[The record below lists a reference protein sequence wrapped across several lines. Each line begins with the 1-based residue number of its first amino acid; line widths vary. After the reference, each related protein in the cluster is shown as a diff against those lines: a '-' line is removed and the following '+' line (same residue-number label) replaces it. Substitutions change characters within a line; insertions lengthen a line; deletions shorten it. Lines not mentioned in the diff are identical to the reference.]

1 MAGVS
6 IRAEQSVI
14 KILLTAIF
22 VVAIGLIWTG
32 HSLPDER
39 ILTLRYLLF
48 ALSGLVAFSAPY
60 LLFPDGNAPLI
71 QLGNLNNRSLKR
83 YLFGKI
89 SPMIWPVFLLFFVI
103 LFGDLSAPASHL
115 FLKLIYF
122 ITASTLFAAIII
134 FAIARNVKSGPDSQ
148 FWKESEKGKK
158 MRQDAANYFKYP
170 LDPGS
175 IPSLIN
181 TILIVLFGAVPILI
195 GTVLAGIYPAISEAI
210 LMTFLL
216 LVAIRS
222 FRAQKEHV
230 VSNYYSTNAFFREFF
245 GSNMKGEEESEKRV
259 VEQLW
264 WTPAPIRMHV
274 WQFLVQ
280 LDRKIPAGRVAFAG
294 HILILFLAYQRPD
307 AGFLLVTW
315 ILFALLHHLFM
326 VMTFQK
332 EMAPGWLHRW
342 ISSPATWFAVRFWM
356 QLRWVLPLLIGM
368 NLQYFIFGTPDFS
381 LQAIVM
387 TVYLLSS
394 ALFAAMG
401 SAALSKEAR
410 S

>member
-6 IRAEQSVI
+6 IRAEQSAINV
-14 KILLTAIF
+14 LLTAIF

-32 HSLPDER
+32 NSQPDER

-60 LLFPDGNAPLI
+60 LLFPDRNAPLI
-71 QLGNLNNRSLKR
+71 QIGNLGNQSLQHYFYKK
-83 YLFGKI
+83 LT
-89 SPMIWPVFLLFFVI
+89 PVLWPVILLFFVI
-103 LFGDLSAPASHL
+103 LFGDLSAPVSYL
-115 FLKLIYF
+115 PLKFIYF
-122 ITASTLFAAIII
+122 FAATILLAAITI
-134 FAIARNVKSGPDSQ
+134 FAVARNVKSGPASQ
-148 FWKESEKGKK
+148 FWKESERGKK
-158 MRQDAANYFKYP
+158 LRQDAANYFKYP

-181 TILIVLFGAVPILI
+181 TVLIVFFGALPILI
-195 GTVLAGIYPAISEAI
+195 GTVLTGLFPAVSE
-210 LMTFLL
+210 LL
-216 LVAIRS
+216 LMAMMLLFAVWS
-222 FRAQKEHV
+222 FRSQKQNLV
-230 VSNYYSTNAFFREFF
+230 CNYYSTNSFFREFF
-245 GSNMKGEEESEKRV
+245 GSNMKGEELSEKRK

-274 WQFLVQ
+274 WQFLIQ

-294 HILILFLAYQRPD
+294 HAVILFLAYQRPD

-326 VMTFQK
+326 LMTFQK

-342 ISSPATWFAVRFWM
+342 IDSPANWFAVRFWM

-368 NLQYFIFGTPDFS
+368 NVQYFIFGTPDFA
-381 LQAIVM
+381 LQAIVL

-394 ALFAAMG
+394 ALLAGMG

-410 S
+410 I